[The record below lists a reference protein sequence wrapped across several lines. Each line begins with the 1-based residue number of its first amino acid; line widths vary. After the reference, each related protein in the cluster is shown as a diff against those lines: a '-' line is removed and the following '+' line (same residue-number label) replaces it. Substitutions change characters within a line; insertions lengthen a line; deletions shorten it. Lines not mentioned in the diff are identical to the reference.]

1 MFVEVAGSWEGYGEM
16 RRVHLVG
23 GLADKR
29 VGEGS
34 VFVLGEVGRI
44 GGGVGVEGREC
55 FGQQCFGRVREA
67 FALVCSAGQ
76 KRLRVAF
83 GGCDIKRRIEWK
95 RCSASASRC
104 CDILSKFTTSS
115 LWSVWM
121 EYVWWREG
129 RTGRVALI
137 GVLV

>member
-1 MFVEVAGSWEGYGEM
+1 MARECDVQEQVFVEVAGSWEGYGEM

-67 FALVCSAGQ
+67 FCAGVFG
-76 KRLRVAF
+76 RAEAVA
-83 GGCDIKRRIEWK
+83 GGI
-95 RCSASASRC
+95 
-104 CDILSKFTTSS
+104 
-115 LWSVWM
+115 
-121 EYVWWREG
+121 WRM
-129 RTGRVALI
+129 
-137 GVLV
+137 